1 MANVNAPFGFRPT
14 MRTTSGAT
22 GAIQAV
28 NKLVGYGTA
37 LFINDAVTH
46 AASSLLPTPAVDA
59 NITAGSTPVA
69 GVNLIYGAA
78 STATNHTIV
87 LADSGAI
94 FVVQGDGSSGGA
106 SPLNAA
112 AMSMNANLVKTA
124 GNTGTKISEH
134 ELAESTLAT
143 TNTLDLKVRGLWQ
156 SADNALGQYA
166 RVYVTFN
173 NLVGADQKAGI

>member
-14 MRTTSGAT
+14 MRTTSGAA

-28 NKLVGYGTA
+28 NKIAAAAA
-37 LFINDAVTH
+37 LYINDAVTH
-46 AASSLLPTPAVDA
+46 AAASLLATPAVA
-59 NITAGSTPVA
+59 VAAPTNPIA
-69 GVNLIYGAA
+69 GVNLIYGAGT
-78 STATNHTIV
+78 TATSHAIV
-87 LADSGAI
+87 LAEGAI
-94 FVVQGDGSSGGA
+94 FMVQGDGTSGGS

-112 AMSMNANLVKTA
+112 AMSMNANLVATT
-124 GNTGTKISEH
+124 GNTGTKISEQG
-134 ELAESTLAT
+134 LAESTLAT

-156 SADNALGQYA
+156 SPDNALGQYA